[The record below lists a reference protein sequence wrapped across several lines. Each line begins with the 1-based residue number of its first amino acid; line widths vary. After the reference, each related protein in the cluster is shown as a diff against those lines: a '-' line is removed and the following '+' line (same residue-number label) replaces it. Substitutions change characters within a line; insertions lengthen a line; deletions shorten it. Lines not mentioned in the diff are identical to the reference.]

1 MGVGTVDTD
10 SGCEGVPGLMES
22 AGEGWGHS
30 RKGSGCHTRGVLG
43 EVDESRRVGREA
55 MVFRG

>member
-1 MGVGTVDTD
+1 MDTD

-43 EVDESRRVGREA
+43 EVHESRTVGREA